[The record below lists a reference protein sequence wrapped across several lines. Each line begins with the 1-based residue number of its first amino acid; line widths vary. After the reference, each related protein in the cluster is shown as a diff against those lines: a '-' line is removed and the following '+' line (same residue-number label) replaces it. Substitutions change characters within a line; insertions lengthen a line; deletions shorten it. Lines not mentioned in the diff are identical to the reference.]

1 MGGSE
6 SGCGAQ
12 VTRPARRGT
21 GMPASAC
28 PITATAAFVALLV
41 IGCGTTTNGLEERS
55 GTEVLD
61 AATAAIDGA
70 SGVHVTG
77 TGISGGRPA
86 ASPAGSCTR
95 REVCGEYDEGAQCF
109 ATAAGIG
116 IPFPGTAANENR
128 PRCSTADSLLRVASF
143 RWSTP

>member
-1 MGGSE
+1 
-6 SGCGAQ
+6 
-12 VTRPARRGT
+12 
-21 GMPASAC
+21 MPASAC

-95 REVCGEYDEGAQCF
+95 REVCGEYDEGGTVFRHGRRHRHPVPRHRREREQTQVLDCGF
-109 ATAAGIG
+109 AASGG
-116 IPFPGTAANENR
+116 LIPLVDALNQGAEITMAT
-128 PRCSTADSLLRVASF
+128 S
-143 RWSTP
+143 